1 MEHLALKLAAKF
13 AEQKVPKLPIDLF
26 LCFAVGEEHFV
37 SGENITLCF
46 GDGFSE
52 F

>member
-1 MEHLALKLAAKF
+1 MECLALKLAAKF

-37 SGENITLCF
+37 SDENITLCF

-52 F
+52 L